1 MGSLFEVYMPR
12 RQCMHFETDVIWTHF
27 FSDVLIAAAYYS
39 IPIALLYFVRKRRDL
54 AFNWMFILFASFILA
69 CGTTHIFNVWA
80 LWQPLYRLDG
90 IVKALTAM
98 LSVVTA
104 AILWPLL
111 PRALALP
118 SPEQL
123 RAANDQLATEVA
135 ERRRAEQ
142 ELRSAQAKLIRS
154 ERLAVLGQL
163 AGGVAHEIRNPL
175 HVIKSSLYFLRS
187 KQPDLTG
194 KSKEHFDRIEQ
205 HVETASQIVAE
216 LLDYAR
222 VPQSQPETFSL
233 WDSLEESLSAV
244 CSPPLVT
251 VARRPP
257 GAAVLVCA
265 DRGQIGRILQNLVR
279 NAVQAM
285 PNGGDL
291 SIQVAVNDGQ
301 GVAEVIDT
309 GVGISHE
316 DLPHVFEPLF
326 TTKAKGI
333 GLGLAISKVYAE
345 QNDGR
350 LDVQSEPGR
359 GATFRLVLPLAANVS
374 VKGEQASLSATA
386 PT

>member
-1 MGSLFEVYMPR
+1 MGSLFEVFMPR
-12 RQCMHFETDVIWTHF
+12 QQCMRFEADVIWTHF

-54 AFNWMFILFASFILA
+54 AFHWMFVLFAAFILA

-90 IVKALTAM
+90 VVKAVTAM
-98 LSVVTA
+98 LSVATA
-104 AILWPLL
+104 AILWPLI

-118 SPEQL
+118 SPDQL
-123 RAANDQLATEVA
+123 RATNDQLATEVA

-142 ELRSAQAKLIRS
+142 ELRSAQAKLIRN

-175 HVIKSSLYFLRS
+175 HVIKSSLYYLRS
-187 KQPDLTG
+187 KQPDLAG
-194 KSKEHFDRIEQ
+194 KSKEHFERIEQ

-222 VPQSQPETFSL
+222 APQSQPEPFAL

-244 CSPPLVT
+244 GIPPEVTVERSPPT
-251 VARRPP
+251 API
-257 GAAVLVCA
+257 LVCA
-265 DRGQIGRILQNLVR
+265 DRGQIGRIVQNLVR

-285 PNGGDL
+285 PTGGKL
-291 SIQVAVNDGQ
+291 SLRVAANDGQ
-301 GVAEVIDT
+301 AVAEVGDT
-309 GVGISHE
+309 GIGISNE

-350 LDVQSEPGR
+350 LEVQSEPGR
-359 GATFRLVLPLAANVS
+359 GTTFRLVLPMAF
-374 VKGEQASLSATA
+374 
-386 PT
+386 